1 MRVLISGC
9 GYVGSALGL
18 LLASEGHTVFGL
30 RRDTSALAPGIH
42 PINADLSAPLP
53 PGVLPEDLD
62 AVVHTVSP
70 GGSTDESY
78 KTAYVDGPRNLLSA
92 LAPRNALRRF
102 VLVSSTGVYG
112 QRNGEWVD
120 EDSPTGSV
128 SASGLRLLEGERLV
142 LGGAVPAVVLRLGG
156 IYGPGRSGMIER
168 AFHEPPRDEDPP
180 RYTNRIH
187 RDDCAGALRHLLL
200 LQDPDPIYLGVDH
213 EPATRRTI
221 AGWLASQPGGPLL
234 EAVSPSPPAV
244 RVDANETP
252 RGASRARTN
261 KRCSNARLVA
271 SGYRFRY
278 PTFREGF
285 TALLHQ
291 TKDGD
296 STSK

>member
-30 RRDTSALAPGIH
+30 RHDTSALPSGIH
-42 PINADLSAPLP
+42 PTTADLSAPLP
-53 PGVLPEDLD
+53 PDALPEDID
-62 AVVHTVSP
+62 AVVHTASP
-70 GGSTDESY
+70 EGSTDESY

-112 QRNGEWVD
+112 QKDGEWVD
-120 EDSPTGSV
+120 EGSPTGPV

-142 LGGAVPAVVLRLGG
+142 LDGTVPAVVLRLGG
-156 IYGPGRSGMIER
+156 IYGPGRTGMIER
-168 AFHEPPRDEDPP
+168 ALREPPREDQP

-200 LQDPDPIYLGVDH
+200 LQAPDPIYLGVDH
-213 EPATRRTI
+213 EPATHRTV
-221 AGWLASQPGGPLL
+221 AGWLASQPGAPRP
-234 EAVSPSPPAV
+234 EAGSPSQPAA
-244 RVDANETP
+244 RADANNTP
-252 RGASRARTN
+252 RDASRARTN

-285 TALLHQ
+285 TALLDQ

-296 STSK
+296 STRK